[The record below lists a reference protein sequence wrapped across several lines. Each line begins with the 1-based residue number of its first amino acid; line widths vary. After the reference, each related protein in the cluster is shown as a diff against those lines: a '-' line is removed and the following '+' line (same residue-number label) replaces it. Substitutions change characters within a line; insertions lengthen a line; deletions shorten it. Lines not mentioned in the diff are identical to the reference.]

1 MLHFVLFC
9 FLHYSFTSN
18 YKKIPSICIK
28 ILQDMLVLFALYNSS
43 VNVRVVIKAAAFD
56 LISYLNV
63 LI

>member
-1 MLHFVLFC
+1 
-9 FLHYSFTSN
+9 
-18 YKKIPSICIK
+18 
-28 ILQDMLVLFALYNSS
+28 MLVLFASYNSS